1 MEFLPITRREML
13 DRGWDACDFVYIIG
27 DAYVD
32 HPILRPRPSSAGFW
46 KATATAWHHLPA
58 GLEKSQIAFRRFR
71 PTPGWAFWSPAAI
84 WTPW

>member
-32 HPILRPRPSSAGFW
+32 HPSFGHAVFRKRAVCNSGRLPRIRFFPGRFFHFPFSQKSAIL
-46 KATATAWHHLPA
+46 
-58 GLEKSQIAFRRFR
+58 
-71 PTPGWAFWSPAAI
+71 
-84 WTPW
+84 